1 MARWV
6 ARPLRTPTETSMV
19 AFIVERPPKKYFM
32 VAVRV
37 AESSHGLGLFA
48 TRRIDKGELFLEER
62 PIVVIDQDPAVQLR
76 DAEIRPLLERCM
88 ALGEGHGI
96 LNGTDRAYPAEVA
109 VLMAQVTEINAQRSY
124 AKLSSEAQREWT
136 DLMSEFGVSAGCTAH
151 IADLTSEVGRL
162 HLNGKAARVIDY
174 DEAKGRWN
182 CQLRGDEATAGVP
195 AHLHN
200 VALHGKSLRTL
211 GGIFRTNAY
220 GFKSGERAASAAL
233 YVLLCRCNHSCNPN
247 TRKQFAPSDG
257 RVQVFANTTIKEGSE
272 IFSGYAG
279 LNMPVSARREL
290 LRKKYAFECHC
301 ERCRHELAAEAR
313 SR

>member
-1 MARWV
+1 MWSSI
-6 ARPLRTPTETSMV
+6 RT
-19 AFIVERPPKKYFM
+19 
-32 VAVRV
+32 
-37 AESSHGLGLFA
+37 
-48 TRRIDKGELFLEER
+48 
-62 PIVVIDQDPAVQLR
+62 QL
-76 DAEIRPLLERCM
+76 C
-88 ALGEGHGI
+88 
-96 LNGTDRAYPAEVA
+96 N
-109 VLMAQVTEINAQRSY
+109 
-124 AKLSSEAQREWT
+124 
-136 DLMSEFGVSAGCTAH
+136 
-151 IADLTSEVGRL
+151 
-162 HLNGKAARVIDY
+162 
-174 DEAKGRWN
+174 
-182 CQLRGDEATAGVP
+182 
-195 AHLHN
+195 
-200 VALHGKSLRTL
+200 GKSLRTL